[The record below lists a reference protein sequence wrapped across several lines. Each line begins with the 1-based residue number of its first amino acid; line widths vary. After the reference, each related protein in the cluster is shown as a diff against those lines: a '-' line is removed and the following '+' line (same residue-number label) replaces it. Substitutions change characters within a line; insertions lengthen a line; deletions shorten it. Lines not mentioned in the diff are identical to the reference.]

1 MSLAEYAQKC
11 GYHFQARAGVFVS
24 HLNFCQQLAQS
35 RGSFGPMLPCL
46 EKSRLANTNG
56 LDEQDRNYSAWF
68 FRPLRRL

>member
-35 RGSFGPMLPCL
+35 RGSFEHRAYASLL
-46 EKSRLANTNG
+46 RE
-56 LDEQDRNYSAWF
+56 E
-68 FRPLRRL
+68 PLGKHKWT